1 MNNPSIIDSMVDSM
15 LSIERKD
22 MLIDACRKL
31 FIEKD
36 FSNMRP
42 SVQEELKAIFDEDN
56 IPVSESPR
64 LALGMSA
71 LLLAKESNN
80 DALELL
86 ATQIMNISDKATLQK
101 AFEMVRQQLFDPR
114 ERRGLRAQ
122 YAYKNLNKKVCDL
135 KWS

>member
-114 ERRGLRAQ
+114 LTERSSCAVRI
-122 YAYKNLNKKVCDL
+122 
-135 KWS
+135 

>member
-42 SVQEELKAIFDEDN
+42 SVQKELKAIFDEDN

-64 LALGMSA
+64 LTLGMSA
-71 LLLAKESNN
+71 LLLAKEANN

-86 ATQIMNISDKATLQK
+86 AAQIMNISDKATLQK
-101 AFEMVRQQLFDPR
+101 AFEMVRQQLQDPR
-114 ERRGLRAQ
+114 
-122 YAYKNLNKKVCDL
+122 
-135 KWS
+135 

>member
-1 MNNPSIIDSMVDSM
+1 MSSQSLIDSMVDSM

-22 MLIDACRKL
+22 MLIDTCRKL
-31 FIEKD
+31 FIEKG
-36 FSNMRP
+36 FSNMQP

-71 LLLAKESNN
+71 LLLAKEANN

-86 ATQIMNISDKATLQK
+86 ATQIMNIADKATLQT
-101 AFEMVRQQLFDPR
+101 AFEMVRQQLQDPR
-114 ERRGLRAQ
+114 
-122 YAYKNLNKKVCDL
+122 
-135 KWS
+135 

>member
-86 ATQIMNISDKATLQK
+86 G
-101 AFEMVRQQLFDPR
+101 
-114 ERRGLRAQ
+114 GLRANGTKT
-122 YAYKNLNKKVCDL
+122 YAKEITNCYN
-135 KWS
+135 

>member
-1 MNNPSIIDSMVDSM
+1 MSSQSLIESMVDSM

-22 MLIDACRKL
+22 MLIDTCRKL

-42 SVQEELKAIFDEDN
+42 SVQEELKAIFEEDN

-64 LALGMSA
+64 LTLGMSA

-86 ATQIMNISDKATLQK
+86 ATQIMNIADKATLQT
-101 AFEMVRQQLFDPR
+101 AFEMVKQQLQDPR
-114 ERRGLRAQ
+114 
-122 YAYKNLNKKVCDL
+122 
-135 KWS
+135 

>member
-1 MNNPSIIDSMVDSM
+1 MSNSSLIDSMVDSM

-22 MLIDACRKL
+22 MLIDTCPC
-31 FIEKD
+31 
-36 FSNMRP
+36 MRP
-42 SVQEELKAIFDEDN
+42 SVQKELMAIFDDNN
-56 IPVSESPR
+56 IPISESHR

-101 AFEMVRQQLFDPR
+101 AFEMVRQQLQDPR
-114 ERRGLRAQ
+114 
-122 YAYKNLNKKVCDL
+122 
-135 KWS
+135 

>member
-1 MNNPSIIDSMVDSM
+1 MNTPSIIDSMVDSM

-42 SVQEELKAIFDEDN
+42 SVQKELKAIFDEDN

-71 LLLAKESNN
+71 LLLAKETNN

-86 ATQIMNISDKATLQK
+86 ATQIINLSDKATLQK
-101 AFEMVRQQLFDPR
+101 AFEMVRQQLLDPR
-114 ERRGLRAQ
+114 
-122 YAYKNLNKKVCDL
+122 
-135 KWS
+135 

>member
-86 ATQIMNISDKATLQK
+86 ETQIMNISDKATLQK

-114 ERRGLRAQ
+114 
-122 YAYKNLNKKVCDL
+122 
-135 KWS
+135 

>member
-56 IPVSESPR
+56 I
-64 LALGMSA
+64 
-71 LLLAKESNN
+71 
-80 DALELL
+80 
-86 ATQIMNISDKATLQK
+86 
-101 AFEMVRQQLFDPR
+101 
-114 ERRGLRAQ
+114 RGLRANGTKT
-122 YAYKNLNKKVCDL
+122 YAKKVIHCL
-135 KWS
+135 N

>member
-15 LSIERKD
+15 QSIERKD

-36 FSNMRP
+36 FSSMQK
-42 SVQEELKAIFDEDN
+42 SVQKELNAIFEEDN
-56 IPVSESPR
+56 MPVPISPR
-64 LALGMSA
+64 FTLGMSA
-71 LLLAKESNN
+71 LVLAKESNN

-114 ERRGLRAQ
+114 
-122 YAYKNLNKKVCDL
+122 
-135 KWS
+135 

>member
-22 MLIDACRKL
+22 MLIDTCRKL

-36 FSNMRP
+36 FSCMQT
-42 SVQEELKAIFDEDN
+42 SVQKELKAIFDEDN

-101 AFEMVRQQLFDPR
+101 AFEMVRQQLQDPR
-114 ERRGLRAQ
+114 
-122 YAYKNLNKKVCDL
+122 
-135 KWS
+135 

>member
-64 LALGMSA
+64 LALG
-71 LLLAKESNN
+71 KVR
-80 DALELL
+80 
-86 ATQIMNISDKATLQK
+86 ISRSCLPKLT
-101 AFEMVRQQLFDPR
+101 R
-114 ERRGLRAQ
+114 
-122 YAYKNLNKKVCDL
+122 
-135 KWS
+135 

>member
-42 SVQEELKAIFDEDN
+42 SVQEELKA
-56 IPVSESPR
+56 
-64 LALGMSA
+64 A
-71 LLLAKESNN
+71 LLQS
-80 DALELL
+80 
-86 ATQIMNISDKATLQK
+86 
-101 AFEMVRQQLFDPR
+101 
-114 ERRGLRAQ
+114 
-122 YAYKNLNKKVCDL
+122 
-135 KWS
+135 

>member
-56 IPVSESPR
+56 IPESPR

-114 ERRGLRAQ
+114 
-122 YAYKNLNKKVCDL
+122 
-135 KWS
+135 

>member
-42 SVQEELKAIFDEDN
+42 SVQEELKAIFDE
-56 IPVSESPR
+56 E
-64 LALGMSA
+64 A
-71 LLLAKESNN
+71 LL
-80 DALELL
+80 
-86 ATQIMNISDKATLQK
+86 QIVGGDKLIIP
-101 AFEMVRQQLFDPR
+101 F
-114 ERRGLRAQ
+114 
-122 YAYKNLNKKVCDL
+122 C
-135 KWS
+135 